1 MIPRRHALLRLLCAG
16 APLAWLGPV
25 RALGWRPAPDVGAAR
40 LVDQDGRTRPLA
52 DLLQTP
58 RPVAVSFF
66 YTGCATVCP
75 PQTALLMA
83 SGQQWRARPA
93 LRGLLMLSI
102 SVDPLNDGPAKL
114 RAYGQRHGL
123 PLGESQGWLLL
134 SGEAREVRRAL
145 AAFEVPERADAHP
158 SLLWLGD
165 PARGR
170 WTRTSALNPPQL
182 NGDLFEALRR

>member
-1 MIPRRHALLRLLCAG
+1 MTSRRHVLAQLLCG
-16 APLAWLGPV
+16 SAPLAWPAAA
-25 RALGWRPAPDVGAAR
+25 RALSWLATPAVGEAL
-40 LVDQDGRTRPLA
+40 LVDHDGRARHLA

-75 PQTALLMA
+75 PQTAVLMA
-83 SGQQWRARPA
+83 CCRQWKSRPA
-93 LRGLLMLSI
+93 LRELLMLSI
-102 SVDPLNDGPAKL
+102 SVDPLNDGPSQL
-114 RAYGQRHGL
+114 RAYGQRFGL
-123 PLGESQGWLLL
+123 PLGEAQGWLLL
-134 SGEAREVRRAL
+134 SGAPREVQRAL
-145 AAFEVPERADAHP
+145 TAFDVPTRPDAHP

-182 NGDLFEALRR
+182 NGDLFEALRQ